1 MRSLRFALATMFVL
15 APLAAGAAGADAE
28 LAPAEAPRQFFS
40 YPLRAGESLSDVSRI
55 FHVPIRQLVE
65 INHIEDPSRM
75 QLGQTL
81 RIPNA
86 FAQEVEVLRA
96 ERDGLLEAKR
106 RAEGESAERQQAAVR
121 LQAELRQVGAE
132 REALDRALAGA
143 VRWQRWTLLL
153 ALLLLAALAW
163 ALKIRFDRALL
174 AKRWNALALENS
186 ALKVAK
192 EKYGQAGAQLEL
204 RYQNLHGRRR
214 EPPAEAVTEG
224 TARLRRAFDDGAAGI
239 ERLLAQLRAEQEK
252 QRALFEAEAKTRS
265 WLFHPLR
272 ELLER
277 HRLKYHTP

>member
-1 MRSLRFALATMFVL
+1 MRSLRFALAAVFVL
-15 APLAAGAAGADAE
+15 APLAAGTAGADAQP
-28 LAPAEAPRQFFS
+28 APAEAARQLFS
-40 YPLRAGESLSDVSRI
+40 YPLRAGESLSDVARI
-55 FHVPIRQLVE
+55 FHVPVRQLIE
-65 INHIEDPSRM
+65 INHIEDPTRM

-86 FAQEVEVLRA
+86 FAQEVEALRA
-96 ERDGLLEAKR
+96 ERDRLLEAKR
-106 RAEGESAERQQAAVR
+106 RAEAESAEREQAAAR
-121 LQAELRQVGAE
+121 LEAELRQVGAE
-132 REALDRALAGA
+132 REALDRALAGT
-143 VRWQRWTLLL
+143 VQWQKCTLLL

-174 AKRWNALALENS
+174 AKRGSALALENS

-192 EKYGQAGAQLEL
+192 EKYAQAGAHLEL
-204 RYQNLHGRRR
+204 RYQNLYGRRR
-214 EPPAEAVTEG
+214 EPPADAVTEG
-224 TARLRRAFDDGAAGI
+224 MARLRRAFDDGVAGI
-239 ERLLAQLRAEQEK
+239 ERLVAQLRTEQEK